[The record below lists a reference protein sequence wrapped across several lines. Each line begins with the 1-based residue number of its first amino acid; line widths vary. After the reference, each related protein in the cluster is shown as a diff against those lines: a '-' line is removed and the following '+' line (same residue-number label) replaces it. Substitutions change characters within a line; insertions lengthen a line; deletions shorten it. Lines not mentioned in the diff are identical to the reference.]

1 MPSKKPTQPLADSV
15 GKLGEAPAHNAA
27 AHSAALAKHIGKDS
41 PAAVGD
47 PYLVFQQESP
57 ESWPPFVRW
66 IRGPLRDKVNS
77 LVTFTG
83 DLKKHLDQVD
93 SRETARHAAVDGR
106 LDVLE
111 EAVRNPPFPG

>member
-1 MPSKKPTQPLADSV
+1 MADETV
-15 GKLGEAPAHNAA
+15 GRLDEAPAHNAA
-27 AHSAALAKHIGKDS
+27 AHSAALARHIGKGS
-41 PAAVGD
+41 PPAAGE

-77 LVTFTG
+77 LVTFTSTLAG
-83 DLKKHLDQVD
+83 RIADLDE
-93 SRETARHAAVDGR
+93 RETRRHQAVDAR

-111 EAVRNPPFPG
+111 AQRRPLGSGSG